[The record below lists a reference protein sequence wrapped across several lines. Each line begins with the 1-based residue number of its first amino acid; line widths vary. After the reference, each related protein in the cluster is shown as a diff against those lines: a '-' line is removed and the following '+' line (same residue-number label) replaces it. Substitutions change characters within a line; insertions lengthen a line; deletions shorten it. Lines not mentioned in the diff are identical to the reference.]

1 MWNIWKISHSW
12 GKVLKLSFWI
22 FGRRNG
28 LKLLIQVGKI
38 WNGLMQDAMP
48 AALWFYICHLLFIF
62 WIFDSTHFCNRWD
75 SGTYCRWEWCFQIL
89 DLWHF
94 CNCWDSGTY
103 CRWEWYMEAKDLH
116 RSTVSQCFYTY
127 CRPTLT
133 FHWIIS
139 TIVGYLR
146 ILQCHANIYFHH
158 FLCIFLQPRL
168 QHMIIYLNVFVLYE
182 FWLPFVFFRCHIVI
196 LNYSWEK

>member
-62 WIFDSTHFCNRWD
+62 WIFDSR
-75 SGTYCRWEWCFQIL
+75 
-89 DLWHF
+89 HF

-103 CRWEWYMEAKDLH
+103 CRWKWYMEAKDLH

-168 QHMIIYLNVFVLYE
+168 QHMVIYLNVFVLYE
-182 FWLPFVFFRCHIVI
+182 FWLPFVIFC
-196 LNYSWEK
+196 W